1 MTHQLF
7 FVPVWVFQLPPVEA
21 VSACTVMD
29 LYRLEL
35 ALYNHLFHPTMLI
48 YRFGGLKANRGAPLS
63 VLPPKPNRS
72 HVTSNL

>member
-29 LYRLEL
+29 LYPLEL

-48 YRFGGLKANRGAPLS
+48 YRFRGAEG
-63 VLPPKPNRS
+63 
-72 HVTSNL
+72 

>member
-29 LYRLEL
+29 LYPLEL
-35 ALYNHLFHPTMLI
+35 ALYNHLFHLTMLI
-48 YRFGGLKANRGAPLS
+48 YRFRGLKANRGGPSLS
-63 VLPPKPNRS
+63 TPPKNLTA
-72 HVTSNL
+72 VT